1 MQCEQCGTREAVV
14 HLTQIAEDQVTV
26 VHLCEKCAAD
36 RGFDTGVA
44 ASQTPLGGFLA
55 TLSSLGEL
63 GPSEADTERC
73 PVCGAGFDDFRKTG
87 RLGCAACYTTFSGPL
102 RELMRRLHGAVA
114 HAGERYRSAPSAAGE
129 APAAL
134 PDPVEKLQVQLREA
148 IAAEDFE
155 LAARLRDALRGPRD

>member
-63 GPSEADTERC
+63 APADENSERC
-73 PVCGAGFDDFRKTG
+73 PGCGAGFDDFRKTG
-87 RLGCAACYTTFSGPL
+87 RLGCARCYATFSGPL
-102 RELMRRLHGAVA
+102 RELMRRLHGASA
-114 HAGERYRSAPSAAGE
+114 HAGERYRSAEPAGDGAAGAVAE
-129 APAAL
+129 M
-134 PDPVEKLQVQLREA
+134 VEGLQVQLREA

-155 LAARLRDALRGPRD
+155 LAARLRDALRGARD